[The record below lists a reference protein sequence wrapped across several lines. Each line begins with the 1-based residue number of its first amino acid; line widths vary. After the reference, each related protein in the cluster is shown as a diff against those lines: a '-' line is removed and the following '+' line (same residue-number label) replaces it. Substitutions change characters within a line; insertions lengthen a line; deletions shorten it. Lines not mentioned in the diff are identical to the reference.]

1 MRISLFLVADVC
13 TVVAARRSS
22 SIRGY
27 KRALL
32 VHIHFVNTR
41 TDVKRNE
48 NMDRRPNGQQ
58 KYCEITIDWTCV
70 YTRWRA
76 SVDATQQRIEVG
88 WKMQRL
94 RKEGYDTVVTSIKK
108 RCCLLQVGEKRHNT
122 DGSSELWLVY
132 TTSSMS
138 NRAIPSPVQ
147 PYYLLCRRVTGLK
160 CFFVLHPAGV
170 EQTACIIKS
179 SSNRLHDIYI
189 YIYIYICICIEL
201 DFKSVH
207 TLESEPSAEETV
219 GEVFR
224 VTVL

>member
-1 MRISLFLVADVC
+1 
-13 TVVAARRSS
+13 
-22 SIRGY
+22 
-27 KRALL
+27 
-32 VHIHFVNTR
+32 
-41 TDVKRNE
+41 
-48 NMDRRPNGQQ
+48 
-58 KYCEITIDWTCV
+58 
-70 YTRWRA
+70 
-76 SVDATQQRIEVG
+76 
-88 WKMQRL
+88 MQRL

-160 CFFVLHPAGV
+160 CFFELRPAGA

-207 TLESEPSAEETV
+207 TLESEPSAEESV

>member
-27 KRALL
+27 KRVLL

-88 WKMQRL
+88 WKMQSL
-94 RKEGYDTVVTSIKK
+94 RKEGYDTVVTPIKK
-108 RCCLLQVGEKRHNT
+108 RCCLLQVFPRKRGT
-122 DGSSELWLVY
+122 IPMVVQSYGSYIRRRQW
-132 TTSSMS
+132 
-138 NRAIPSPVQ
+138 AIVRSHH
-147 PYYLLCRRVTGLK
+147 LCNLIIYFVDVLRDWSASLNYAQQEQSRR
-160 CFFVLHPAGV
+160 PA
-170 EQTACIIKS
+170 
-179 SSNRLHDIYI
+179 
-189 YIYIYICICIEL
+189 
-201 DFKSVH
+201 
-207 TLESEPSAEETV
+207 
-219 GEVFR
+219 
-224 VTVL
+224 

>member
-1 MRISLFLVADVC
+1 MLRSRESKLDEKCKAYARKDMTPLSLPSRKD
-13 TVVAARRSS
+13 AACFKLGK
-22 SIRGY
+22 RG
-27 KRALL
+27 
-32 VHIHFVNTR
+32 
-41 TDVKRNE
+41 
-48 NMDRRPNGQQ
+48 
-58 KYCEITIDWTCV
+58 TIP
-70 YTRWRA
+70 
-76 SVDATQQRIEVG
+76 
-88 WKMQRL
+88 
-94 RKEGYDTVVTSIKK
+94 
-108 RCCLLQVGEKRHNT
+108 
-122 DGSSELWLVY
+122 LWLVY

-189 YIYIYICICIEL
+189 YICICIEL

-207 TLESEPSAEETV
+207 TLESEPSAEESV